1 MSSWGVVLFLLSLT
15 SNPVVS
21 WRLGCGPK
29 SPPLLQMSSVPPSSL
44 GGSVPHV
51 VVIGGGFGGWGAAK
65 GLCENGC
72 KVTLIDAAEPTGKEP
87 VTTKSGKPFEAG
99 HKGFWRDYPNIY
111 AMINSYLK
119 LDENEI
125 FTKWTNSSFYSPYG
139 LEATAPLWSELPW
152 GELPSPLGQVLAS
165 AQLFTRLPIADRGIT
180 HESFLRLSVHASTYT
195 SCGPIFSHPRRIVV
209 RDAGL
214 Q

>member
-1 MSSWGVVLFLLSLT
+1 MNWVVRALVILLVSSTLSPAT
-15 SNPVVS
+15 G
-21 WRLGCGPK
+21 WRLRH
-29 SPPLLQMSSVPPSSL
+29 SPAPRFLRMSTTATSPAGQSAPN
-44 GGSVPHV
+44 V

-87 VTTKSGKPFEAG
+87 VMTKSGRPFESG

-111 AMINSYLK
+111 TMINSYLG

-165 AQLFTRLPIADRGIT
+165 AQLFTRLPIADRG
-180 HESFLRLSVHASTYT
+180 R
-195 SCGPIFSHPRRIVV
+195 
-209 RDAGL
+209 
-214 Q
+214 